1 MKSDLDFEASQDEK
15 KMLHKIISDAYY
27 KTKNENLALSDIL
40 QSYDIYL
47 SKHCHFYFLNY
58 T

>member
-15 KMLHKIISDAYY
+15 RILHRIISEAYF

-40 QSYDIYL
+40 QSYDLYL
-47 SKHCHFYFLNY
+47 STIILFNHN
-58 T
+58 